1 MKTTY
6 INRYKDNIIFEQID
20 NKTIIMSGYNP
31 EWVRIG
37 YTNIYDDAY
46 EKFKTDNPLSDITFE
61 DFESN
66 IFKDDSLRKYW
77 ELVTTDYDNLSMID
91 PSGGPC
97 IFIGDNL
104 NKYFN
109 ENKNMIVKKITTN
122 QEHAIFEI

>member
-46 EKFKTDNPLSDITFE
+46 ERFKTDNPLLNITFE
-61 DFESN
+61 DFKSN

-77 ELVTTDYDNLSMID
+77 ELITTDYDNLSMID

-97 IFIGDNL
+97 IFIGSDL
-104 NKYFN
+104 NNYFN